1 MNVSVHKD
9 NTHNPDTVT
18 PDDLLK
24 IGLDPAV
31 LWNVDRDKKIKSHI
45 FITATL
51 INGYSENVISK
62 LAEYFGKDEIIDIT
76 EQTPTPAV
84 PPLPFQAS
92 PSPSSPPTTAQ
103 TPAGHQWYCC
113 APSKPSRA

>member
-1 MNVSVHKD
+1 MNVSTHKED
-9 NTHNPDTVT
+9 GYNPDTVT
-18 PDDLLK
+18 PKDLLK

-62 LAEYFGKDEIIDIT
+62 LAEYFGKDEIMKSLKQYRERISDKLFYT
-76 EQTPTPAV
+76 VKNYLEHSPYAV
-84 PPLPFQAS
+84 
-92 PSPSSPPTTAQ
+92 
-103 TPAGHQWYCC
+103 
-113 APSKPSRA
+113 